1 MNLTAAG
8 TDPRFDRGD
17 FRGLGDQASAA
28 KRSYSARAALRFLLL
43 PLRLSEPGFASIKL
57 NSPNRASRERSRT
70 VRSRHFL
77 SSACGRDQALA
88 DRPRRADP
96 SGPQFQLRGR
106 GRRLVVNG
114 VDGPTRNDLAVASP
128 VSSESYAQQF
138 SELNAMLVGDAIPAR
153 HMVFRD
159 GRHGCADR
167 ELTMTVHAPK
177 LLTPE
182 EFASLI
188 EIAIASD
195 NPTVPPPHLSKLL
208 SLGYVLETAKGL
220 VVTGDGLV
228 RITESE

>member
-17 FRGLGDQASAA
+17 FRGLGDPASAA

-43 PLRLSEPGFASIKL
+43 PLRLSEPDFASMKL
-57 NSPNRASRERSRT
+57 NSPNRASRERNRT

-138 SELNAMLVGDAIPAR
+138 
-153 HMVFRD
+153 
-159 GRHGCADR
+159 
-167 ELTMTVHAPK
+167 
-177 LLTPE
+177 
-182 EFASLI
+182 
-188 EIAIASD
+188 
-195 NPTVPPPHLSKLL
+195 
-208 SLGYVLETAKGL
+208 
-220 VVTGDGLV
+220 
-228 RITESE
+228 